1 MTESIDFLVKIGRET
16 KDDVERLNRLLQYLG
31 GKAKLVDFDNKS
43 GCITISYDEYDAK
56 MIRTRRAGKYHV
68 RLQDPVPVSK
78 VKEMIKGTSANDAA
92 KALGM
97 STPTMYRKLKKA
109 REEEKDYIQ

>member
-31 GKAKLVDFDNKS
+31 GRAKLVDKS

-78 VKEMIKGTSANDAA
+78 VKEMIKETSANDAA

>member
-1 MTESIDFLVKIGRET
+1 MTERLDFLVKVGMET
-16 KDDVERLNRLLQYLG
+16 RDDVAQLNRLLQYVG
-31 GKAKLVDFDNKS
+31 GKASLKNLGNNF
-43 GCITISYDEYDAK
+43 GHITISYDEYDAK
-56 MIRTRRAGKYHV
+56 LIRTRRAGKYHV
-68 RLQDPVPVSK
+68 RLQNPVLVSK
-78 VKEMIKGTSANDAA
+78 VKEMIKETSANDAA

>member
-1 MTESIDFLVKIGRET
+1 MESLEFVVKVGRET
-16 KDDVERLNRLLQYLG
+16 KDDVEKLNRLLQYLG
-31 GKAKLVDFDNKS
+31 GKAKLIDFENKY

-56 MIRTRRAGKYHV
+56 LIRTRRAGKYHV
-68 RLQDPVPVSK
+68 RLQNPVPVSK
-78 VKEMIKGTSANDAA
+78 VKEMIKETSANDAA